1 MPDLTVNA
9 QKAEQLDKLFKHL
22 KKADGAKTLKA
33 NPNAAVPG
41 LDPALVDVLSKLD
54 EKELQALS
62 KVNDKLV
69 DAGFGVS
76 GEFRVSMV

>member
-1 MPDLTVNA
+1 MNA

>member
-1 MPDLTVNA
+1 LPDLTVNA

>member
-1 MPDLTVNA
+1 MPDPTVNE
-9 QKAEQLDKLFKHL
+9 QKAQQLDKVFKHL
-22 KKADGAKTLKA
+22 KKPDGAKTLKA
-33 NPNAAVPG
+33 NPSGAVPG

-62 KVNDKLV
+62 KVNEKLV

-76 GEFRVSMV
+76 GNFRVSMV